1 MFENELW
8 YKSQEA
14 ISKRLGE
21 LQQQLVRDAEMVVND
36 VFGAEGALDSD
47 VAQIKQ
53 LAQDRKDLLLIE
65 EKLAESASTN
75 TD

>member
-1 MFENELW
+1 MKNKLW

-21 LQQQLVRDAEMVVND
+21 LQQQLVRDAEMAVNG

-53 LAQDRKDLLLIE
+53 LAQNRKDLLLIE
-65 EKLAESASTN
+65 
-75 TD
+75 D

>member
-1 MFENELW
+1 MFKNELW

-53 LAQDRKDLLLIE
+53 LAQNRKDLLLIE
-65 EKLAESASTN
+65 
-75 TD
+75 D